1 MSYQVFALKWRPQRF
16 GDVAGQTHISRTLAN
31 ALQTGR
37 TAHAYLFTGPRGV
50 GKTSMARI
58 LAKAVNCENDLEG
71 GEPCG
76 TCTACLEITQGRAL
90 DVIEIDGASNRG
102 IDDIR
107 DLREGVRYAPARLR
121 NKIYIIDEVHMLT
134 QDAFN
139 ALLKTLEEPPPH
151 VVFILATTEPLKVP
165 QTILSRCQRFDFARL
180 RARDVVAQ
188 LQRILDA
195 EEIEADGD
203 ALALVANKGEGSMRD
218 ALTLLDQVVA
228 TGTRPLTAPA
238 VREILG
244 IAGRELFFEWGE
256 AIRTRDA
263 ARALGSLGRAVEEG
277 ANLQE
282 LADEFLVHLRNL
294 LVASTD
300 KSLEDTIEATDEER
314 ARYLEQ
320 AESLATADLLRFC
333 RIAIDAV
340 GQMRKSGFPRV
351 HLEVALSEMCSL
363 PSAVELRRFIEVA
376 RGKFPESTAGD
387 ASAAT
392 AAAMETSATQR
403 AVVPAS
409 PPPAAASSPAPP
421 SPPAPTPAPA
431 PTSVPPSALPPTRLS
446 TPPSA
451 ARPAPDP
458 APSRSMN
465 ASRTPKSKAP
475 ESRADAPTDLGAGW
489 TAALELVTKTKP
501 ALSGFLV
508 GSEVRTLDGS
518 QLVVAVPGL
527 EAFQADLLQSKSN
540 KTVVS
545 GILEK
550 AFGRPLS
557 VRFEAAPR
565 KSGLTKPNGAAAPPS
580 AGGTS
585 QAGIQRIVDVFDGDV
600 LGPS

>member
-16 GDVAGQTHISRTLAN
+16 ADVAGQGHISRTLSN
-31 ALQTGR
+31 ALRTQR

-58 LAKAVNCENDLEG
+58 LAKAVNCEKELEN

-76 TCTACLEITQGRAL
+76 TCAACLEITQGRAL

-180 RARDVVAQ
+180 RSRDVVAQ
-188 LQRILDA
+188 LQRIC
-195 EEIEADGD
+195 ESESIEAEAD
-203 ALALVANKGEGSMRD
+203 ALALIANKGEGSMRD

-228 TGTRPLTAPA
+228 TGVRPLSAPA
-238 VREILG
+238 AREILG

-256 AIRTRDA
+256 AIRSRDA
-263 ARALGSLGRAVEEG
+263 ARALRSLGRAVDEG

-300 KSLEDTIEATDEER
+300 PALEDTIEATDEER

-320 AESLATADLLRFC
+320 AAHLAGPDLLRFC
-333 RIAIDAV
+333 RMAIDAST
-340 GQMRKSGFPRV
+340 QMRKSGYPRV

-376 RGKFPESTAGD
+376 RGRFPEAVPPPQ
-387 ASAAT
+387 SAAPVAKPVADAIATPPT
-392 AAAMETSATQR
+392 AQPAAPAT
-403 AVVPAS
+403 AT
-409 PPPAAASSPAPP
+409 PPAARRV
-421 SPPAPTPAPA
+421 APA
-431 PTSVPPSALPPTRLS
+431 SVPVP
-446 TPPSA
+446 A
-451 ARPAPDP
+451 ARPAPKSPDP
-458 APSRSMN
+458 SGPSSPSV
-465 ASRTPKSKAP
+465 ATGTPQNG
-475 ESRADAPTDLGAGW
+475 RDATTHDGQGGIDLVAGW
-489 TAALELVTKTKP
+489 TAVLEQIMQSKP
-501 ALSGFLV
+501 ALSGFLA
-508 GSEVRTLDGS
+508 GSTARDLESGLLTVE
-518 QLVVAVPGL
+518 VPGL
-527 EAFQADLLQSKSN
+527 EAFQVDLLQSKSN
-540 KTVVS
+540 KLVVS
-545 GILEK
+545 GILE
-550 AFGRPLS
+550 AVFGTPLNL
-557 VRFEAAPR
+557 RFERAPR
-565 KSGLTKPNGAAAPPS
+565 PPGGPAAGRAPVVPPS
-580 AGGTS
+580 AGGPN
-585 QAGIQRIVDVFDGDV
+585 QAGIQRIVDLFDGDV